1 MKIIEGTEQLFIQD
15 KKSVL
20 DYLQERNMNNE
31 ALNKVI
37 TNYPFGLL
45 DGAEFIIG
53 SEEYAITHFLSKSE
67 TSGYDI
73 ESVNRLLNL
82 IETPVV
88 AFAMVA
94 GDDVL
99 CYDTQTSKLFLWLI
113 QTQNGEKIEIEDT
126 LSEFLDGVINN

>member
-1 MKIIEGTEQLFIQD
+1 MVIIEGTEQLFIQD

-20 DYLQERNMNNE
+20 DYLQKRNMNNE

-37 TNYPFGLL
+37 SNYPFGLL
-45 DGAEFIIG
+45 DGADFIIG
-53 SEEYAITHFLSKSE
+53 SEVYTITHFLSKSE

-73 ESVNRLLNL
+73 ESVNESFNL

-99 CYDTQTSKLFLWLI
+99 CYDTQASKLFLWLI
-113 QTQNGEKIEIEDT
+113 QTQNGKKIEIEDT
-126 LSEFLDGVINN
+126 LSDFLKRIVSN